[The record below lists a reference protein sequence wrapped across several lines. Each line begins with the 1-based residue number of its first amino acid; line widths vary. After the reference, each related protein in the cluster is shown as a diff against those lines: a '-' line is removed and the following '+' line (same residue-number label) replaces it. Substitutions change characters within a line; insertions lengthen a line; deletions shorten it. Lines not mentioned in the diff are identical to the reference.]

1 MRRLRYAAAMLAAA
15 MIASPIPASA
25 QLGGLMKKA
34 KSAVEKKAD
43 NAIGKTDLMPVNA
56 FGAPLTE
63 QSLDAVIRGLTASQA
78 KLDEAK
84 QAQAEA
90 DKYNKLMSEAAAGHD
105 KERES
110 YRETS
115 NNVENCQ
122 STFISARRDS
132 LMKTFQ
138 SKMLS
143 DPAARAEAVKAA
155 SNLSAES
162 NKLLQAGD
170 TVGARTLMA
179 QQAANLMGDPKLDT
193 AAAIKKCGAA
203 PAKPAWLG
211 DEEKYRAQWEA
222 ANNKARKIEEEART
236 AGVSAS
242 GMSKENYGLA
252 RERIINWLQ
261 EKNGGKAVQVFTDEE
276 RKAMESRS
284 SDIQKY
290 SNQLRG

>member
-1 MRRLRYAAAMLAAA
+1 MRTLQYATAILAAGL
-15 MIASPIPASA
+15 IASPASA

-43 NAIGKTDLMPVNA
+43 NAIGKTDLMPVNS
-56 FGAPLTE
+56 FGAPLTQ
-63 QSLDAVIRGLTASQA
+63 QSLDAVIRGLAASQA

-90 DKYNKLMSEAAAGHD
+90 DRYNKLMSDAAAGHD
-105 KERES
+105 KDRET

-122 STFISARRDS
+122 SSFISARRDS
-132 LMKTFQ
+132 LAKAFQ
-138 SKMLS
+138 AKMLT
-143 DPAARAEAVKAA
+143 DPAARAQAA
-155 SNLSAES
+155 QAATTLGAEYA
-162 NKLLQAGD
+162 KLLQAGD
-170 TVGARTLMA
+170 TVGARNLMSA
-179 QQAANLMGDPKLDT
+179 QATKLMGDPKLDT
-193 AAAIKKCGAA
+193 AAAVKKCGTA
-203 PAKPAWLG
+203 PAKPAWLS
-211 DEEKYRAQWEA
+211 DEDKYRAQWEA

-236 AGVSAS
+236 AGLSAS

-276 RKAMESRS
+276 RKAMESRNA
-284 SDIQKY
+284 DIQKY
-290 SNQLRG
+290 SRQLRG